1 MKVGCFFIDKEGVR
15 HPDKFDI
22 FGTNNK
28 FLEAGASLKREP
40 WILPKLSEVHVERK
54 VLQNVGFGFLL
65 RMHINKHINTTHK
78 QDLSMSTVDA
88 S

>member
-28 FLEAGASLKREP
+28 FLKAATSLKGEP
-40 WILPKLSEVHVERK
+40 GILPELSEVHVERK
-54 VLQNVGFGFLL
+54 VLQNVGFVGFVCTYFAHL
-65 RMHINKHINTTHK
+65 MNE
-78 QDLSMSTVDA
+78 
-88 S
+88 

>member
-1 MKVGCFFIDKEGVR
+1 MKVRCLFIDKERVR

-28 FLEAGASLKREP
+28 FLKAGAFLKGETR
-40 WILPKLSEVHVERK
+40 ILPELTEVHVERK

-65 RMHINKHINTTHK
+65 RMHINNTSIQHI
-78 QDLSMSTVDA
+78 
-88 S
+88 